1 MKYVGVDACRK
12 GWFAVCLSPNYRWDI
27 EIFTAIGD
35 LWNRFQSAALLLID
49 IPIGLPESGKRKCDI
64 DARKILKQRA
74 TSVFPA
80 PCRQA
85 IHANS
90 YPEACRINKKILG
103 VKLSVQ
109 TWNISGKIR
118 EADDLLLNNTMA
130 RRHMREA
137 HPEVCFWALAGG
149 QPMKYYKKTNQ
160 GFSERRKRL
169 KKIKP
174 TTDEIVNAA
183 MKTYYRKDLAKDDIL
198 DAMVLAVTATA
209 PTESLVTIPKN
220 PAKDSK
226 GLPMEIVYCEARNL

>member
-137 HPEVCFWALAGG
+137 HPEVCFWISRHEYGG
-149 QPMKYYKKTNQ
+149 QCLSGWRQWPGYDLCSDRGIGPKGCYQ
-160 GFSERRKRL
+160 HLRVW
-169 KKIKP
+169 
-174 TTDEIVNAA
+174 EI
-183 MKTYYRKDLAKDDIL
+183 
-198 DAMVLAVTATA
+198 
-209 PTESLVTIPKN
+209 
-220 PAKDSK
+220 
-226 GLPMEIVYCEARNL
+226 G